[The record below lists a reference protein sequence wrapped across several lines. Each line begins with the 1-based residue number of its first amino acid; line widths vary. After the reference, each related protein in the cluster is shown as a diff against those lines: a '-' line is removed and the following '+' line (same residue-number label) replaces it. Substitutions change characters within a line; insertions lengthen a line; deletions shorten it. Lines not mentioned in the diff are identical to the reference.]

1 MECRLS
7 LMYVCISTA
16 SLSSL
21 PLNVVRKEL
30 ENLANMSRK
39 KQAGLNALLTGF
51 GADYVKPAR
60 EGRAYGTCRLHLI
73 RDVYPGTK
81 ESGPKKK
88 IRKVWSIECTVWN
101 REQSAR
107 YTNYHVQ
114 NSP

>member
-16 SLSSL
+16 SLSNL

-30 ENLANMSRK
+30 ETLANMSRK

-60 EGRAYGTCRLHLI
+60 EGRAYGTCRLQLI

-88 IRKVWSIECTVWN
+88 IRYIRALLSSV
-101 REQSAR
+101 
-107 YTNYHVQ
+107 TN
-114 NSP
+114 